1 MVYSLNLFTAL
12 HVKRMNGRLI
22 RYKLFE
28 MSLQFYRG
36 ISQFRS
42 GALFIFIMQIYFNNM
57 SVIICIDK

>member
-1 MVYSLNLFTAL
+1 
-12 HVKRMNGRLI
+12 MNGRLI

-57 SVIICIDK
+57 SVIICIDKYLFFFK